1 MRLVQLAEEI
11 GFDFQIPFGRWIGQE
26 GETDYNRAALD
37 FLPSAAATAPVTKRI
52 GFFSHST
59 YHLSVSS
66 EQCWHFGLGP

>member
-52 GFFSHST
+52 GLFSTAHIIYLFHPS
-59 YHLSVSS
+59 SVGTS
-66 EQCWHFGLGP
+66 G